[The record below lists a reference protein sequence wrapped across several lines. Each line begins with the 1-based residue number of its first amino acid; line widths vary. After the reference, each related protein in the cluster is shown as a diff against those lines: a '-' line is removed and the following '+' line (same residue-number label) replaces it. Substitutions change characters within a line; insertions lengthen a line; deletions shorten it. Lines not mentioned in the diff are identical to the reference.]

1 MKKVALLDTV
11 FLAGS
16 RRLCVGCVQIAKI
29 AKKCEKMRKIAG
41 KACKI
46 AATYGMI
53 GKLWGGKLWEGVL

>member
-1 MKKVALLDTV
+1 MKKVALMDTV

-29 AKKCEKMRKIAG
+29 AKKMRKIAG
-41 KACKI
+41 KACKK

-53 GKLWGGKLWEGVL
+53 GKLWGAKLLEDVL